1 MKRIVAALAFATALS
16 AGAAFA
22 DTVQNGYGNTFV
34 ITTADGAVIRYHFN
48 ADNTFTLFAP
58 DGSQVAGAYE
68 VANGQ
73 ICITPTGGERACTG
87 YVGDKNVGDTWT
99 QAAADGSQITV
110 TLQAGR

>member
-1 MKRIVAALAFATALS
+1 MKKLAVALAFGAVLTT
-16 AGAAFA
+16 GAAFA

-34 ITTADGAVIRYHFN
+34 ITAANGAVLRYHFN

-58 DGSQVAGAYE
+58 DASQVSGAYE

-73 ICITPTGGERACTG
+73 ICLTPAGGERACTS

-99 QAAADGSQITV
+99 QTGADGSQITV